1 MRVLGAGDNVADR
14 YLHQAMMY
22 PGGNAVNVAVFA
34 ARLGARAG
42 YLGVLGDDAAGRQI
56 LRALEAEHVDTSL
69 TRVVHGPNA
78 TADVELIGNDRVFL
92 RSDRTTALFELE
104 DAQLEAMA
112 EYDVVHSGYAGSL
125 LPRVPEMAQRARVS
139 FDFGTRFDAAEVE
152 PYLPHLHLASF
163 SGGHLGESEAR
174 ALVRRVLDGGAE
186 YALVTLGAQGA
197 LLGSADGIQHQEAD
211 RVNVRDT
218 LGAGDAFIAGLL
230 VGLGTGRE
238 IRSTLVAASAQAAQV
253 CQVNGAFEHGI
264 PFNADAV
271 RRAHDTTHET
281 NDDQEAV
288 TA

>member
-1 MRVLGAGDNVADR
+1 MRVLGAGDNVVDR

-69 TRVVHGPNA
+69 TRVVHAPNA
-78 TADVELIGNDRVFL
+78 TADVELVGNDRVFL

-104 DAQLEAMA
+104 PEQLEAMA
-112 EYDVVHSGYAGSL
+112 AYDVVHTGYAGPL
-125 LPRVPEMAQRARVS
+125 LPRLPEMAERARVS
-139 FDFGTRFDAAEVE
+139 FDFGSRFDEAAA
-152 PYLPHLHLASF
+152 LPHLRHLHLASF
-163 SGGHLGESEAR
+163 SGGHLSEHEAR
-174 ALVRRVLDGGAE
+174 GLVGRALDAGAE
-186 YALVTLGAQGA
+186 HVLVTLGAAGA
-197 LLGSADGIQHQEAD
+197 LLGSSEGIHHQGAD

-218 LGAGDAFIAGLL
+218 LGAGDAFIAGVL
-230 VGLGTGRE
+230 VGLGTGRS

-264 PFNADAV
+264 PFDADAV
-271 RRAHDTTHET
+271 RRLHATTDDS

>member
-69 TRVVHGPNA
+69 TRVVHAPNA

-92 RSDRTTALFELE
+92 RSDRTTALFELDE
-104 DAQLEAMA
+104 KQLEAMA
-112 EYDVVHSGYAGSL
+112 AYDVVHSGYAGPL
-125 LPRVPEMAQRARVS
+125 LTRIPEMAARARVS
-139 FDFGTRFDAAEVE
+139 FDFGSRFDAAEIE
-152 PYLPHLHLASF
+152 SYLPHLHLASF
-163 SGGHLGESEAR
+163 SGGHLGEDEAR

-186 YALVTLGAQGA
+186 HALVTLGAQGA
-197 LLGSADGIQHQEAD
+197 LLGSAAGIRHQEAD

-218 LGAGDAFIAGLL
+218 LGAGDAFIAGVL
-230 VGLGTGRE
+230 VGLGTGRD
-238 IRSTLVAASAQAAQV
+238 IRSTLVAASAQAAQA
-253 CQVNGAFEHGI
+253 CQVNGAFEYGI
-264 PFNADAV
+264 PFDAEAV
-271 RRAHDTTHET
+271 RRQHGTDHEN

>member
-22 PGGNAVNVAVFA
+22 PGGNALNVAVFA

-56 LRALEAEHVDTSL
+56 LRALEAEHVDTAF
-69 TRVVHGPNA
+69 TRVVHAPNA
-78 TADVELIGNDRVFL
+78 TADVELIGSDRVFL
-92 RSDRTTALFELE
+92 RSDRATALFELD

-112 EYDVVHSGYAGSL
+112 AYDVVHSGYAGPL
-125 LPRVPEMAQRARVS
+125 LGRIPEIAEVARVS
-139 FDFGTRFDAAEVE
+139 FDFGSRFDTEAAE

-163 SGGHLGESEAR
+163 SGGHMSQDEAR
-174 ALVRRVLDGGAE
+174 ALVQRVLDAGAE
-186 YALVTLGAQGA
+186 LALVTLGARGA
-197 LLGSADGIQHQEAD
+197 LLGSVEGISHQEAD
-211 RVNVRDT
+211 RVSVRDT
-218 LGAGDAFIAGLL
+218 LGAGDAFIAGVL
-230 VGLGTGRE
+230 VGIGTGRD

-264 PFNADAV
+264 PFDAEAV
-271 RRAHDTTHET
+271 RRQHRNTHQS